1 MLFKKEFPW
10 DCESRE
16 RGSKP
21 ASVPKTTLQENFAG
35 KIHGAPKSP
44 GGVGEEEGK
53 VVSGGGWVLVFFLPL
68 FYSKVFLHMTQTSLN
83 FPKLQSLLMAWPQSG
98 RENVKSG
105 GKKKK
110 TKQNSL

>member
-1 MLFKKEFPW
+1 MEP
-10 DCESRE
+10 
-16 RGSKP
+16 
-21 ASVPKTTLQENFAG
+21 Q
-35 KIHGAPKSP
+35 SP
-44 GGVGEEEGK
+44 QVGVGGREEEGK

-110 TKQNSL
+110 NKTKQFVRQLSIVLFLLLMGRTELTCAAIRIPL